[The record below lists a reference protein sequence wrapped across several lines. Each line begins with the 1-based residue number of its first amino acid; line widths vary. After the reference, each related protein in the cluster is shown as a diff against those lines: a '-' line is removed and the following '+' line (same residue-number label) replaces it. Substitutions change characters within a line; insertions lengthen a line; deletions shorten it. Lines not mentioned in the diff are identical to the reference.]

1 MPNTPSPITPPGV
14 VTRAAPVSAGAAA
27 LIGLGLLGGATPA
40 AACAVCACG
49 DPTLNLMGAE
59 LGFAGRVRLGLDLV
73 HRTDTIGDPELAQV
87 HIVEQT
93 LTAAASWSPSAAW
106 SLSASA
112 PLGHRR
118 TTDLSLAETELWSVG
133 DAELR
138 ARYAALR
145 RRPGHG
151 SAQLGPTF
159 GLRAP
164 TAPVTRGPDGAAL
177 PMSAQLGS
185 GAWTVVVGGWA
196 ARSWRPWSIYGSATL
211 LQPLPG
217 GRFPAVPGR
226 SGRATVAAQW
236 QPGEVLGLRA
246 GLEGRLDQRALYDGA
261 PEPDT
266 GGAISFATGD
276 LLWSPTTDLIL
287 RVGGG
292 LPVIN
297 ALTGFH
303 DEGPLL
309 TAGLTVDL

>member
-1 MPNTPSPITPPGV
+1 MHLRPVASLLLIVALAARPA
-14 VTRAAPVSAGAAA
+14 RACS
-27 LIGLGLLGGATPA
+27 
-40 AACAVCACG
+40 VCACG

-59 LGFAGRVRLGLDLV
+59 LGFAGRLRLGLDAV
-73 HRTDTIGDPELAQV
+73 RRTDVIGDPNLAQV
-87 HIVEQT
+87 QIVEQT
-93 LTAAASWSPSAAW
+93 LTPAASWSPSAAW
-106 SLSASA
+106 SLGLSL

-118 TTDLSLAETELWSVG
+118 TTDLSLAETELWSAG

-145 RRPGHG
+145 RKPGHG
-151 SAQLGPTF
+151 SAQLGPSF

-164 TAPVTRGPDGAAL
+164 TAPVSLGPDGAAL

-185 GAWTVVVGGWA
+185 GAWTAFGGAWV
-196 ARSWRPWSIYGSATL
+196 ARTWRPWSAYGSATL

-217 GRFPAVPGR
+217 ARFPAVPGR
-226 SGRATVAAQW
+226 SGRATLAAQY
-236 QPGEVLGLRA
+236 QPGEKLGLR
-246 GLEGRLDQRALYDGA
+246 GSLEARLDQTATFAGA

-266 GGAISFATGD
+266 GGGIAFATAD
-276 LLWSPTTDLIL
+276 LLWSPRTDLIV

-297 ALTGFH
+297 ALKGFH

-309 TAGLTVDL
+309 TAGVLFDL